1 MTRHQAQTTV
11 RYGSRYASSDAGT
24 APGCLAC
31 GSPLTGSRARFCSA
45 ACKQLAYRLR
55 RRGDTTSD
63 LSALRQDLQ
72 HRRILTTHTIYECPS
87 CGERFVGERRC
98 SSCQLFCRSVGL
110 GGHCSE
116 CESPIVFAEVLDND
130 A

>member
-1 MTRHQAQTTV
+1 MSETV
-11 RYGSRYASSDAGT
+11 SN
-24 APGCLAC
+24 LADKFD
-31 GSPLTGSRARFCSA
+31 RAVQRVTP
-45 ACKQLAYRLR
+45 LAYRLR

>member
-1 MTRHQAQTTV
+1 MTRHRARV
-11 RYGSRYASSDAGT
+11 YASSDGASRRT
-24 APGCLAC
+24 CLAC

-55 RRGDTTSD
+55 RRGQTTSD
-63 LSALRQDLQ
+63 LQALRQDLE
-72 HRRILTTHTIYECPS
+72 HRRVLPTHTVYECPS
-87 CGERFVGERRC
+87 CSERFVGERRC

-116 CESPIVFAEVLDND
+116 CESPIVFAQVLDID
-130 A
+130 S

>member
-1 MTRHQAQTTV
+1 MIRHQARTTK
-11 RYGSRYASSDAGT
+11 RYGSRYTLSDAGST
-24 APGCLAC
+24 RACLAC

-72 HRRILTTHTIYECPS
+72 RRRILTTHTIYECPS

-110 GGHCSE
+110 GGHCLE